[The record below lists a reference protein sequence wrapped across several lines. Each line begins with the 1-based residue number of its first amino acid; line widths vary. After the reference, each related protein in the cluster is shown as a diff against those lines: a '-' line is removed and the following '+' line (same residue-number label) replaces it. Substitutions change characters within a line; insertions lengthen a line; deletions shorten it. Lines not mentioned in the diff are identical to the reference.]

1 MAFLDPKYESQK
13 GTTMEPMG
21 MAMVSRFRAC
31 GFRIWD
37 TLINACGFRLRAL
50 MVEPMQ
56 ARWKEGFRS
65 EVS

>member
-1 MAFLDPKYESQK
+1 
-13 GTTMEPMG
+13 MEPMG